1 MSLPQCCAA
10 QLSSLIVWIIDRGLL
25 SLSGPL
31 AVNRVP
37 LRRAHQKFCIATNTK
52 VDISGVK
59 VPRTLTDSYFKK
71 KKLRKPKHQEGEIFD
86 TEKEVKHSL
95 SGCFWPRCLL
105 RIEFSDVFVLWFLQ
119 KYQLTEQRKT
129 DQKAVD
135 SQLLPLIKQVP
146 HLREYLH
153 STFSLTNGVYPHKL
167 VF

>member
-95 SGCFWPRCLL
+95 SGCFWPSVWERSFLMFLCCGFCRSTSWRSSARQTRRQWILSC
-105 RIEFSDVFVLWFLQ
+105 FLWSSRFL
-119 KYQLTEQRKT
+119 TSGNT
-129 DQKAVD
+129 CT
-135 SQLLPLIKQVP
+135 P
-146 HLREYLH
+146 H
-153 STFSLTNGVYPHKL
+153 SP
-167 VF
+167 